1 MNVFNI
7 FQVEI
12 GVQAVQN
19 HALAK
24 VGAVARPTQDNVYVA
39 LAGRVYIVK
48 ISAKRGLGA

>member
-19 HALAK
+19 HALVK
-24 VGAVARPTQDNVYVA
+24 VGAVARLTQDNVYVA
-39 LAGRVYIVK
+39 LAGRVCIVK

>member
-1 MNVFNI
+1 MKVFNF

-12 GVQAVQN
+12 GVLVVQS

-24 VGAVARPTQDNVYVA
+24 VGADARPTQDNVYVA
-39 LAGRVYIVK
+39 LAGRVCIVK